1 MRMTITALTSTLLL
15 GLATSC
21 TQQQQSAV
29 PGAAQ
34 APARGGFNVG
44 SLTCNVAGGVG
55 FIFGSSR
62 TLNCLFT
69 RTDGTAER
77 YEGTIRRYGVDIGFT
92 RESTMVWLV
101 FAPGSTVAPGAI
113 AGDFAG
119 PTAQGTVGVGVGANV
134 LLGGSS
140 NQVTLQ
146 PVSVEGSVGLNAAA
160 GVAAMSLRKVP

>member
-1 MRMTITALTSTLLL
+1 MSSVKMRKAMAAALFLSVAVAGCEQQATTANPQT
-15 GLATSC
+15 
-21 TQQQQSAV
+21 
-29 PGAAQ
+29 PN
-34 APARGGFNVG
+34 RGGVNVG

-55 FIFGSSR
+55 FFFGSSR

-69 RTDGTAER
+69 RPNGTAER
-77 YEGTIRRYGVDIGFT
+77 YEGTIRRFGVDVGFT
-92 RESTMVWLV
+92 RDSTIVWMV
-101 FAPGSTVAPGAI
+101 FAPGSIAPGAL
-113 AGDFAG
+113 GGEYAG

-140 NQVTLQ
+140 NQITLQ

>member
-1 MRMTITALTSTLLL
+1 MRAAIAIALLL
-15 GLATSC
+15 SVATAGC
-21 TQQQQSAV
+21 QQQQ
-29 PGAAQ
+29 AQ
-34 APARGGFNVG
+34 TTTPRPASQTSVNVG

-55 FIFGSSR
+55 FVFGSSR

-69 RTDGTAER
+69 RTDGSAER
-77 YEGTIRRYGVDIGFT
+77 YEGTIRRYGVDVGFT
-92 RESTMVWLV
+92 RDSTIVWMV
-101 FAPGSTVAPGAI
+101 FAPGSIAPGTLS
-113 AGDFAG
+113 GEYTG
-119 PTAQGTVGVGVGANV
+119 PTAQGTFGVGIGANV